1 MSPERSMT
9 ESERKFAEIMAYA
22 QEQHG
27 LPVSKWAHMPRKE
40 RRMRRRY
47 YERLMAR
54 DGRK

>member
-1 MSPERSMT
+1 MT